1 MFFFWKNK
9 PPFNNLQESKLF
21 DETSFY
27 KQFINDLYSCQ
38 KEVIIESP
46 YVTSSRMEVLL
57 PVFKKLLS
65 RGILI
70 YIVTRDPVEHDDN
83 MRDQATNE
91 LLACYEMGISVKFL
105 KGNFHRKVALID
117 NEIIWEGSLN
127 ILSQSNSQEIMRRT
141 FGKKYVAEYNNF
153 LSKHS
158 VTVGRKILL

>member
-1 MFFFWKNK
+1 MFFCWKYK
-9 PPFNNLQESKLF
+9 PPFNNLQESRLF

-27 KQFINDLYSCQ
+27 EQFIKDLNSCQ
-38 KEVIIESP
+38 KVVIIESP

-65 RGILI
+65 RGIKI
-70 YIVTRDPVEHDDN
+70 HIITRDPLEHDDK

-91 LLACYEMGISVKFL
+91 LLSCHEMGIHVKFL

-127 ILSQSNSQEIMRRT
+127 ILSQSNSREIMRRT
-141 FGKKYVAEYNNF
+141 FSKKYVADCKNF
-153 LSKHS
+153 LSN
-158 VTVGRKILL
+158 L